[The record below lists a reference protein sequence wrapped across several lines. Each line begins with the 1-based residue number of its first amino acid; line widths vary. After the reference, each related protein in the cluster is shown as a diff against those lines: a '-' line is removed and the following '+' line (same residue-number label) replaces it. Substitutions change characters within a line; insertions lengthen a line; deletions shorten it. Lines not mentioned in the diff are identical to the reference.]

1 VGAELLGP
9 DYSEARLLAYA
20 YAFEQAA
27 QSRKPPLSAP
37 PLPNEP

>member
-1 VGAELLGP
+1 M
-9 DYSEARLLAYA
+9 EAKLLAFA

-27 QSRKPPLSAP
+27 GLRKPPVSAP